1 MNNEFWIE
9 DWYDIQ
15 DYARRYLEDLR
26 DAKKLLEELITIFEK
41 IVSTHHEDIDKYQ
54 ASELVE
60 RVEEIYS
67 ELLAILHLED
77 IDQWFRL
84 GRALR
89 YE

>member
-41 IVSTHHEDIDKYQ
+41 IISTRHEDIDKYQ

>member
-15 DYARRYLEDLR
+15 DCARRYLEDLR

-41 IVSTHHEDIDKYQ
+41 IISTRHEDIDKYQ

-84 GRALR
+84 GRVLR